1 MTRKG
6 RTAHEL
12 ENRKRGEED
21 FLTIL
26 DLMDRSDLS
35 ASTLEPTPATSWQTH
50 LKAGD
55 ASAALQRYRNSETPD
70 GEVLEALGALNEV
83 RLYMRAKGWAKAQR
97 ALTRVETPPRS
108 VAEAANWDEVKAQ
121 LSVLEST
128 SKLLDK
134 HEAHA
139 ALERL
144 ESVNAPLL
152 LAEVETQRGTA
163 HIFLNDSERARLSFT
178 RALGHDPKHYR
189 ALTNKGN
196 LSLEE
201 NNVDEAIQAYEAAL
215 RLNEDF
221 ANAHHNLGV
230 AYRRKGKID
239 KSVRSIRRAQK
250 AMRRQDA
257 EEAKGTLSQSFA
269 GLNGRLGGRG
279 LRYALYG
286 LGALLLLWWLRSQ
299 GML

>member
-1 MTRKG
+1 
-6 RTAHEL
+6 
-12 ENRKRGEED
+12 
-21 FLTIL
+21 
-26 DLMDRSDLS
+26 MDRSDTS
-35 ASTLEPTPATSWQTH
+35 ATLEPAPASSWQTH

-55 ASAALQRYRNSETPD
+55 ASAALQRYRGSETPD
-70 GEVLEALGALNEV
+70 EGVLEALASLNEV
-83 RLYMRAKGWAKAQR
+83 RLYVRAKGWAKAGR
-97 ALTRVETPPRS
+97 ALARVETPPES
-108 VAEAANWDEVKAQ
+108 VRALADWTALERQ
-121 LSVLEST
+121 LGVLEAT

-134 HEAHA
+134 KESHA

-152 LAEVETQRGTA
+152 LAEAETQRGTA
-163 HIFLNDSERARLSFT
+163 HIFLNDLEEAHISFT
-178 RALGHDPKHYR
+178 KALEHDPRHYR

-201 NNVDEAIQAYEAAL
+201 NDVDEAIKAYEAAL

-250 AMRRQDA
+250 AMRREDA
-257 EEAKGTLSQSFA
+257 DEAKGTLSKSLNN
-269 GLNGRLGGRG
+269 LNGRLGGRG